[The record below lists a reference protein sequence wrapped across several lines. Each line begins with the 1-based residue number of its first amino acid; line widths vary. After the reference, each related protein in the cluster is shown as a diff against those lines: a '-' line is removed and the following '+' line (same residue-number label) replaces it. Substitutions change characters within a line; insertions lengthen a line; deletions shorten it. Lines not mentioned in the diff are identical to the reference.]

1 MILRNSCKI
10 VENTINVIGDFYMK
24 DNNIEIINI
33 FHNEDDE
40 KKSEII
46 TQIMQKIINSRIN
59 SGTYNNDT
67 DIKQDI

>member
-1 MILRNSCKI
+1 
-10 VENTINVIGDFYMK
+10 MK